1 LNIETGQIG
10 KTRGPYDTSCDPENL
25 GTILV
30 ERARAMKPMLRE
42 SADQADRDRQVSL
55 ETVAMFREAGFF
67 KILQPRE
74 FGGFELPMRVMV
86 DVIFEVASAC
96 GAAGWVLAILGIH
109 MWDVRSLS
117 DEARTEIWGENTD
130 ALLSSAYAPTGE
142 VKAVEGG
149 HVLNGRWPFSSG
161 CDHAQWVILGGL
173 IPSVDEGAPPV
184 LQGFFLPR
192 SDYEIL
198 DDWHVMGMRG
208 TGSKSIVVRDSFVP
222 ARRQHPTM
230 QSSLPN
236 PPDVPPLYRL
246 PFLVV
251 FREPLAAVAYG
262 MAQNAL
268 DCFVE
273 RTRVRKGAFDGSKMS
288 ENPVYHRAFAET
300 EYAIRAARA
309 LQHANLDATMAELM
323 RGGPPDPLRLGR
335 FLSEATYS
343 AQQCYIAVSQLF
355 AISGGNGLRDGD
367 PLQLAFRDMAAAAT
381 HPSFNFNAYGPRY
394 GAQVLNAPT
403 S

>member
-1 LNIETGQIG
+1 MDGLTDQIEWSV
-10 KTRGPYDTSCDPENL
+10 PDMALTSEHL
-25 GTILV
+25 GALLI

-42 SADQADRDRQVSL
+42 RSDQTDRERRVSDDS
-55 ETVAMFREAGFF
+55 VAKFHEAGFF

-74 FGGFELPMRVMV
+74 YGGYELPMKVMT
-86 DVIFEVASAC
+86 DVVFEVGSAC
-96 GAAGWVLAILGIH
+96 GASAWVLAVLGIH

-117 DEARTEIWGENTD
+117 EETRAEIWGDNPN

-142 VKAVEGG
+142 VRAVEGG

-173 IPSVDEGAPPV
+173 IPSETVGEPPV
-184 LQGFFLPR
+184 LQGFFIPR

-208 TGSKSIVVRDSFVP
+208 TGSKSIVVKDAFVP

-236 PPDVPPLYRL
+236 PSDAPLLYHL

-251 FREPLAAVAYG
+251 FREPLAAAAYG

-268 DCFVE
+268 ERFVE
-273 RTRVRKGAFDGSKMS
+273 RNSVRKGAFDGSKMA
-288 ENPVYHRAFAET
+288 ENPAYHRAFAET

-309 LQHANLDATMAELM
+309 LQHANLDATMAELAL
-323 RGGPPDPLRLGR
+323 GNGLDPLRLGR

-343 AQQCYIAVSQLF
+343 AQQCYTAISQLF

-367 PLQLAFRDMAAAAT
+367 PMQLAFRDMTGAAT

-394 GAQVLNAPT
+394 GAQVLNAGPK
-403 S
+403 